1 MNRAL
6 IDTDILSYYFKGDK
20 TVVKNFEIY
29 LEHYDLIEIS
39 IITYYEISG
48 GLLAKNA
55 LKQLNI
61 FEDFVIDNP
70 VIPLT
75 DSSTKISA
83 KLYAELRQSGKT
95 VDDIDLLIAGVAID
109 NNMVLVTNN
118 EKHFQRIPGLTIDN
132 WSKELLK
139 SNK

>member
-29 LEHYDLIEIS
+29 LQHYDLIEIS

-48 GLLAKNA
+48 GLLAKKA
-55 LKQLNI
+55 LKQLGI
-61 FEDFVIDNP
+61 FEDFVLDNP

-75 DSSTKISA
+75 DSSVKISA
-83 KLYAELRQSGKT
+83 KLYAELKQTGKI

-118 EKHFQRIPGLTIDN
+118 EKHFQRIPGLKIDN
-132 WSKELLK
+132 WSK
-139 SNK
+139 

>member
-29 LEHYDLIEIS
+29 LQHYDLIEIS

-48 GLLAKNA
+48 GLLAKKA
-55 LKQLNI
+55 LKQLGI
-61 FEDFVIDNP
+61 FEDFVLDNP

-75 DSSTKISA
+75 DSSVKISA
-83 KLYAELRQSGKT
+83 KLYAELKQTGKI

-118 EKHFQRIPGLTIDN
+118 EKHFQRIPGLKIDN
-132 WSKELLK
+132 WSKESK
-139 SNK
+139 